1 MAGGHNAHFWVLLR
15 RLVDD
20 FGDAEFF
27 KHACDKAKV
36 I

>member
-1 MAGGHNAHFWVLLR
+1 LAGGHNPPFWVLLR

-20 FGDAEFF
+20 LGDPEFF
-27 KHACDKAKV
+27 KHAGDQAQV

>member
-1 MAGGHNAHFWVLLR
+1 LLR

-20 FGDAEFF
+20 LGDPEFF
-27 KHACDKAKV
+27 KHARDKAKV